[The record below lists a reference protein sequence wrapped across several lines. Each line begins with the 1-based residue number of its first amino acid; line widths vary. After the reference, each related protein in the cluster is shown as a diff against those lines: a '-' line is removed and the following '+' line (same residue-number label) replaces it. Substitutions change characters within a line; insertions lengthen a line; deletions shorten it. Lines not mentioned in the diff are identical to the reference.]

1 MANELISVGGG
12 NVQQQQQ
19 QDFGPRV
26 KGATIVKPI
35 VFGNVARYFGHKRN
49 NGHTHEW
56 KVYLRLYNN
65 EDSSGYIKK
74 VQFKL
79 HDSYATQIR
88 VCNEPP
94 YEVDETGWGEFE
106 VVIKIYFVDPS
117 ERPVTIY
124 HMLKL
129 FKIEPGAAPGGGPMP
144 VFTDYLVSEFYDE
157 LIFSEPSTTMMQLLK
172 SAPPLPPSIRS
183 QFETDFEEKKN
194 ETLQAILSAK
204 NKIGTEIDDLKHRIQ
219 TAKDEIAKHQ
229 SNLI

>member
-1 MANELISVGGG
+1 MSNELSSNAVQ
-12 NVQQQQQ
+12 QQQQQ

-26 KGATIVKPI
+26 KGAQIVKPI
-35 VFGNVARYFGHKRN
+35 VYGNVARYFGHKRN

-56 KVYLRLYNN
+56 KVYLRMYNAN
-65 EDSSGYIKK
+65 EDPSKYIKK

-94 YEVDETGWGEFE
+94 YEVEETGWGEFE

-129 FKIEPGAAPGGGPMP
+129 FKIEPSSTPGGGSMP
-144 VFTDYLVSEFYDE
+144 VFTDYLVSEYYDE
-157 LIFSEPSTTMMQLLK
+157 LIFSEPSTIMLRLLK
-172 SAPPLPPSIRS
+172 SSQQQQQSITPQ
-183 QFETDFEEKKN
+183 QFETNFEEKKV
-194 ETLQAILSAK
+194 ETLQQILMAK
-204 NKIGTEIDDLKHRIQ
+204 NKISTEIEDLKHRIQ
-219 TAKDEIAKHQ
+219 MAKDEIAKHQ